1 MYIEHVQ
8 QLTKV
13 SHRSEKFQD
22 ATDCM
27 RFLTFTFALQWQTMQ
42 TGFYYKRR
50 DNGQKVTAQET
61 SWHL

>member
-1 MYIEHVQ
+1 
-8 QLTKV
+8 
-13 SHRSEKFQD
+13 
-22 ATDCM
+22 
-27 RFLTFTFALQWQTMQ
+27 MQ